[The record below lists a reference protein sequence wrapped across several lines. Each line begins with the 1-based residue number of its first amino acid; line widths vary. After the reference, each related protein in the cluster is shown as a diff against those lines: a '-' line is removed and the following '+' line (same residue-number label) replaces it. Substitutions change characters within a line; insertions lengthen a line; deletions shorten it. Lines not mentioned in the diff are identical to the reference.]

1 MYYSVQ
7 QTFDRSENG
16 INLVKPIQT
25 EISWICTRFLTV
37 ELGVVDVC
45 LLRTPTREV
54 FPLLGLGLLVVAPAW
69 LFVETLL
76 AFVFVAVVHVLELV
90 LLAVPEGF
98 TPPQPGLVLEAE
110 QEVLLVEGRRESDAS
125 RRLSP

>member
-1 MYYSVQ
+1 M
-7 QTFDRSENG
+7 
-16 INLVKPIQT
+16 VKPIQT

-54 FPLLGLGLLVVAPAW
+54 FPLLGLGLLVVVPAW

-98 TPPQPGLVLEAE
+98 PPPQPGLVLEAE

-125 RRLSP
+125 MRLSP